1 MLLRKR
7 IIPVLLLQG
16 RGLVK
21 TKQFSDPVYIG
32 DPVNAVKIFNEKEVD
47 ELILLDISDR
57 TRESGPDFDYLR
69 EIASECFMPL
79 CYGGGI
85 RSTEDIRKLLR
96 TGVEKVAV
104 NTRAANTPDLIE
116 EAAKTFGSSTL
127 VVSIDVKK
135 DIFGRYSVVTAGGK
149 RKTNLNPEKFAVLAE
164 RLGAGELLVQSVD
177 RDGIMKGYDTALLK
191 KVVSAVGIP
200 VVACGGAGSIKDIDL
215 VFSEAGVSAA
225 AAGSIF
231 VFKGKHRAVLI
242 NYPERSD

>member
-21 TKQFSDPVYIG
+21 TKQFSDPVYVG

-57 TRESGPDFDYLR
+57 TREKGPDFDYLK

-85 RSTEDIRKLLR
+85 RSTNDIRKLLR

-104 NTRAANTPDLIE
+104 NTCAVTAPAFVKEIADM
-116 EAAKTFGSSTL
+116 FGSSTL
-127 VVSIDVKK
+127 VVSMDVKK
-135 DIFGRYSVVTAGGK
+135 DIFGRYCVAAAGGK
-149 RKTNLNPEKFAVLAE
+149 RKVSLNPEKFAELAE
-164 RLGAGELLVQSVD
+164 SLGAGELMVQSVD
-177 RDGIMKGYDTALLK
+177 RDGTMKGYDTALLK
-191 KVVSAVGIP
+191 RVAVAVSIP
-200 VVACGGAGSIKDIDL
+200 VVACGGAGSMEDIES
-215 VFSEAGVSAA
+215 VFSETSVSAA